1 MTREQILERRCT
13 NFKNVMKTLVGDR
26 FEVNATVWNIQ
37 GLITTNDYLY
47 LMDSE
52 EIPEK
57 PPLGLMPRHMW
68 NKKRRD
74 ELSEAMLRYMEV
86 GKSIPQE
93 WIDEYNELCG
103 KG

>member
-13 NFKNVMKTLVGDR
+13 NFKNVMKALVGDR
-26 FEVNATVWNIQ
+26 FEVNATVWNIR

-47 LMDSE
+47 LMGSE
-52 EIPEK
+52 EIPEE